1 VRGIVDNAGRV
12 AKRLC
17 LRLLLTGILLLAV
30 GSAGAGRSATTPS
43 ASARAFAISVVAP
56 GQSGGGTG
64 SVTAPP
70 EHTAFGSGFAYPADG
85 TAVTTG
91 SLATSAS
98 ASASSTATAG
108 SSAEVNSLVL
118 FGGEVVAS
126 SVKGQAEGSTSGR
139 TASGNVSGSSVSGL
153 TVLGQPVGVAPNAR
167 VALADW
173 GYLVTLEQ
181 STETSSAAGGVQGFR
196 GSVTALDV
204 HLTAAH
210 GGLPAGSQIQVGYAE
225 AQVQAGVA
233 PPPKKPPSPKS
244 KKQKTPPPPELPAGE
259 HRGPAPLLPI
269 PTGLQPRLTA
279 GRYVFPVYGP
289 SAYTDTFGAP
299 RADVSYHH
307 GDDIFAPLGA
317 PVLACADGFV
327 FSIGWN
333 DIGGNRL
340 WLKDTQ
346 GNEFYYAHLSAYSP
360 LAQNGGRVK
369 AGQVLGFVGNTG
381 DAEGTPTHLHFE
393 IHPVSL
399 LFMGY
404 DGAVDPTPYLDAWKR
419 LQDVSFENVAGWVPL
434 AGVTDPAPKPAAIL
448 LQVSDISE
456 ASGLDPG
463 SLQRAIAASVNAEG
477 NRALLRSL
485 GYRPGKNADLG
496 RG

>member
-1 VRGIVDNAGRV
+1 V

-17 LRLLLTGILLLAV
+17 LSLLLTGILLLAA

-43 ASARAFAISVVAP
+43 ASARAFAISVVVP
-56 GQSGGGTG
+56 GQSGGGAG

-108 SSAEVNSLVL
+108 SSGEVNSLVL
-118 FGGEVVAS
+118 FGGEIVAS
-126 SVKGQAEGSTSGR
+126 SVKGEADGSTTGR
-139 TASGNVSGSSVSGL
+139 SASGNLSGSSVSGL
-153 TVLGQPVGVAPNAR
+153 TVLGQPVAVAPNGR

-181 STETSSAAGGVQGFR
+181 STETSTAAGGMQGFR

-225 AQVQAGVA
+225 AQVQAGAA
-233 PPPKKPPSPKS
+233 PARKKPPTPKS

-259 HRGPAPLLPI
+259 RRGPAPLLPI

-289 SAYTDTFGAP
+289 SSYIDTFGAP

-317 PVLACADGFV
+317 PALACADGFV
-327 FSIGWN
+327 FSVGWN

-360 LAQNGGRVK
+360 LAQNGRRVK

-393 IHPVSL
+393 VHPVSL

-485 GYRPGKNADLG
+485 GYRPGQNVDLG